1 MGNEGAPCS
10 PPHLCEAPPRRRDVR
25 QDIHEPL
32 RHISESSE
40 SPWKP
45 AEPPPQIVSNR
56 LVRIWCRDDGR
67 FPVRTHR
74 SHDRSHD
81 GNAEVRVHTIDG
93 RRGT

>member
-10 PPHLCEAPPRRRDVR
+10 PPHLCEAPPRSRDVR

-45 AEPPPQIVSNR
+45 AEPFPRPPIVSNR
-56 LVRIWCRDDGR
+56 LVRIRWRDG
-67 FPVRTHR
+67 
-74 SHDRSHD
+74 
-81 GNAEVRVHTIDG
+81 GG
-93 RRGT
+93 